1 MKNITIWA
9 ASAVIAVLG
18 ACTTEATVENGD
30 GGSGSTTSGAAG
42 SASTTSTT
50 TTTTGTGG
58 SGGSGGS
65 SGDAATCVIG
75 ANPTAC
81 DMCAFSMCHDE
92 TCACDAVTDCKDA
105 RGAYFTCLSALDGG
119 DMESCAGTFVTAA
132 GATGAGKANDL
143 ATCMGDKCQDL
154 CK

>member
-18 ACTTEATVENGD
+18 ACTTDATTDLD
-30 GGSGSTTSGAAG
+30 GGGTSGTTSGAAG
-42 SASTTSTT
+42 STSTTATTT

-58 SGGSGGS
+58 SGGS
-65 SGDAATCVIG
+65 SGDGGTCAQVS
-75 ANPTAC
+75 NPTAC
-81 DMCAFSMCHDE
+81 DMCAFSMCKD
-92 TCACDAVTDCKDA
+92 TFCACDGVADCKDA
-105 RGAYFTCLSALDGG
+105 RGAYFTCLSGLDGG
-119 DMESCAGTFVTAA
+119 DMESCAGTFVSAA
-132 GATGAGKANDL
+132 GPQAGKANDL

>member
-18 ACTTEATVENGD
+18 ACTTDATIDNGD
-30 GGSGSTTSGAAG
+30 GGTSGTTSGAAG
-42 SASTTSTT
+42 STSTTTTTTT

-58 SGGSGGS
+58 SGGS
-65 SGDAATCVIG
+65 SGDGGTCAVG

-81 DMCAFSMCHDE
+81 DTCAFSMCHDE

-105 RGAYFTCLSALDGG
+105 RGAYFTCLSGLDGG

-132 GATGAGKANDL
+132 GAQAGKANDL

>member
-18 ACTTEATVENGD
+18 ACTTDATTDLD
-30 GGSGSTTSGAAG
+30 GGGTSGTTSGAAG
-42 SASTTSTT
+42 STSTTATT

-58 SGGSGGS
+58 SGGS
-65 SGDAATCVIG
+65 SGDGGTCAQVS
-75 ANPTAC
+75 NPTAC
-81 DMCAFSMCHDE
+81 DMCAFSMCKD
-92 TCACDAVTDCKDA
+92 TFCACDGVADCKDA
-105 RGAYFTCLSALDGG
+105 RGAYFTCLSGLDGG
-119 DMESCAGTFVTAA
+119 DMESCAGTFVSAA
-132 GATGAGKANDL
+132 GPQAGKANEL